1 MHGAHLDQGSNPAAV
16 GGPPGPSGQH
26 WEGDDPFLSSTNP
39 QPSHQV
45 STVGFNFILQY
56 LANLIQ
62 GGLHS
67 PQDEEF
73 DLRNVSPGPDDSPE
87 HGLGHRTHQGH
98 TSGPATPTRH
108 ETRAKKAGTRLAS
121 SGDDTF
127 QFFELIDGA
136 RECTFCL

>member
-1 MHGAHLDQGSNPAAV
+1 MSI
-16 GGPPGPSGQH
+16 
-26 WEGDDPFLSSTNP
+26 
-39 QPSHQV
+39 
-45 STVGFNFILQY
+45 VGFNFILQY

-62 GGLHS
+62 GGLRS

-87 HGLGHRTHQGH
+87 HGAGRRTHQGH
-98 TSGPATPTRH
+98 TSGPATPTCH